1 VNNPKGDG
9 YLISKRYAWYAF
21 ILLYLL
27 MLSDWVDRQ
36 VIASVF
42 PYLKSEWQLTD
53 TQLGSLITIVNWTML
68 LIAIPVSI
76 LMDRWSRKKTVGLMA
91 IVWSLA
97 TLAGAFAKNFAQLFT
112 TRAVIGLGEGGYGP
126 GGSSLIGALFPKRM
140 TTTLMGFFWA
150 AAPIGG
156 IIGVLA
162 GGYIAVNF
170 GWRYAFGIVAIPGLI
185 LALLFLFTVKD
196 YKTVELAV
204 SDQAKGTKRKIKF
217 KEIVLMLTTPTLLL
231 VYLGEAAQMF
241 CGSTLLNWAPSY
253 FNRYEGLPMDQA
265 STRAAAIFLVAAI
278 GTMFAGWVL
287 NKWKQK
293 WPKAIMM
300 GTGLF
305 CVFNAVLWVVAFGF
319 LTGSMQYYA
328 ILIGAFGA
336 SACLGPAYSVSQEAI
351 HPGLRV
357 TSIGMLTIIHQGL
370 GQALGP
376 LFAGVLSDMYD
387 LRTALMIISFVPI
400 LAGLFFFIGGLYY
413 ERDVAKVEKVEL
425 TAA

>member
-1 VNNPKGDG
+1 
-9 YLISKRYAWYAF
+9 
-21 ILLYLL
+21 
-27 MLSDWVDRQ
+27 MLSDFADRQ

-53 TQLGSLITIVNWTML
+53 TQLGSLVTIVNWTML
-68 LIAIPVSI
+68 LIAMPVSI
-76 LMDRWSRKKTVGLMA
+76 LMDRWSRKKIVGLMA

-97 TLAGAFAKNFAQLFT
+97 TLASAFAKNFTQLFT
-112 TRAVIGLGEGGYGP
+112 ARAVIGFGEGGYGP

-140 TTTLMGFFWA
+140 TASLMGYFWA
-150 AAPIGG
+150 GGPIGG
-156 IIGVLA
+156 IIGVIA

-170 GWRYAFGIVAIPGLI
+170 GWRHAFGIVAIPGFI
-185 LALLFLFTVKD
+185 LALLLLFTVKD

-204 SDQAKGTKRKIKF
+204 TDQAKGTKKKIKF
-217 KEIVLMLTTPTLLL
+217 KEIVMMLTTPTLLF
-231 VYLGEAAQMF
+231 VWLGEAAQMF
-241 CGSTLLNWAPSY
+241 CSVTIGNWLPSY
-253 FNRYEGLPMDQA
+253 INRYNGLPMDKA
-265 STRAAAIFLVAAI
+265 SMRAAGVFLVAAI
-278 GTMFAGWVL
+278 GTMLAGWVL

-319 LTGSMQYYA
+319 LNGPIQYYT
-328 ILIGAFGA
+328 ILIGAIGAGACFGA
-336 SACLGPAYSVSQEAI
+336 AYSVSQEAI

-357 TSIGMLTIIHQGL
+357 TSLAMLTIFHQGL

-376 LFAGVLSDMYD
+376 LFGGILSDMYN

-413 ERDVAKVEKVEL
+413 DRDVAKVEKVEL
-425 TAA
+425 SVD